1 MTFISNCWL
10 FGCLSQMMYMA
21 PVESVQ
27 VPVVY
32 LDESMI
38 SVHTQD
44 SYRKNLNNKKLYF
57 TQSCQPARGF
67 ISYQP
72 TILRL
77 ALYCSLTDIGFL
89 IPIPIFGG
97 LTVYLQ
103 IFFSLPYS
111 RNVNS
116 PDIYCAPFFT
126 YLFSLCPTLLL
137 CLQSFE
143 HRSRL
148 QESYRSNCVSTLFL
162 LSVMQFSDFHLLVDK
177 FQYRQT
183 GLILV
188 DCAGKLDSPK
198 SLPPHPLHFTIIP
211 FCWQ

>member
-32 LDESMI
+32 LDESVI

-44 SYRKNLNNKKLYF
+44 SYRKHLNNKKLYF
-57 TQSCQPARGF
+57 TQSWQPARGF

-72 TILRL
+72 MILS
-77 ALYCSLTDIGFL
+77 YCSLTDIGFL

-103 IFFSLPYS
+103 ISLS
-111 RNVNS
+111 GNVNS

-148 QESYRSNCVSTLFL
+148 QETYRPNCVSTLFL

-198 SLPPHPLHFTIIP
+198 SLPPPHPLHFTIIP